1 MVALALF
8 TMIRRPPLAGWIGG
22 LAVVTKQYLILAVP
36 LLLRFAARDSGGGTV
51 RFGLRGVLAGTL
63 LTLPFALWRLPSFI
77 DSVVLLQAREP
88 FRSDSLSYLSWAA
101 REGWGTG
108 SIGWA
113 IAAACIA
120 LIVSARRTPNRARR
134 IRGVARLVILRN
146 VCLRFQG
153 ILQLL
158 LLRRRNPLLL
168 HRGPIQP
175 RS

>member
-1 MVALALF
+1 
-8 TMIRRPPLAGWIGG
+8 
-22 LAVVTKQYLILAVP
+22 
-36 LLLRFAARDSGGGTV
+36 LRFAARDSGGGTV

-120 LIVSARRTPNRARR
+120 LIVSARRTPNTAA
-134 IRGVARLVILRN
+134 GFAGSLALSSFAMFAFGSKAFCNYYFFVAGTLCCSIAAQSNLA
-146 VCLRFQG
+146 LDT
-153 ILQLL
+153 
-158 LLRRRNPLLL
+158 RRRYD
-168 HRGPIQP
+168 HDGR
-175 RS
+175 R